1 LPNAS
6 PELYTVRKIHEIKTY
21 LQAIEHVVSDL
32 KTELDLTRE
41 LLFRVWLSHQGG
53 LVIESNDVT
62 VPNEATFSSKQD
74 LDGNTVLMVQNS
86 IRSDYDKICN
96 QLQELGFHARIK
108 EPDQTIRLNNSKEVY
123 KHIKPFL
130 KDLPYEYFYLT
141 MVNASNQLIKTVC
154 ISEGGI
160 SGTVLYPK
168 KLFKIAL
175 DNYATGLILAHNHP
189 SGNLNPSAGDTKLT
203 KKIIEGGKL
212 LDINVI
218 DHLIIGRDS
227 YFSFAD
233 EGFDGVIPLSLKT
246 KFIN

>member
-1 LPNAS
+1 MPNAS
-6 PELYTVRKIHEIKTY
+6 PHLYTVRKIHEIKTY
-21 LQAIEHVVSDL
+21 LQAIEQLVSGL

-41 LLFRVWLSHQGG
+41 LLFRAWLRHQDG
-53 LVIESNDVT
+53 LEIERNNVT
-62 VPNEATFSSKQD
+62 VPNEAQFLSKED
-74 LDGNTVLMVQNS
+74 RAGTMVLMVQNS
-86 IRSDYDKICN
+86 IRSNYDKISD
-96 QLQELGFHARIK
+96 QLQEMGFNIGRKRQIQIIK
-108 EPDQTIRLNNSKEVY
+108 LNNSQAVY

-130 KDLPYEYFYLT
+130 TDLPYEYFYLT

-160 SGTVLYPK
+160 SGTVLDPQ

-175 DNYATGLILAHNHP
+175 DNYATGLLLAHNHP
-189 SGNLNPSAGDTKLT
+189 SGNLNPSTGDVNLT

-218 DHLIIGRDS
+218 DHLIIGNDE

-233 EGFDGVIPLSLKT
+233 EGIMG
-246 KFIN
+246 

>member
-6 PELYTVRKIHEIKTY
+6 PELYTVRNFHEIKSF
-21 LQAIEHVVSDL
+21 LQAIELVVSGL

-41 LLFRVWLSHQGG
+41 LLFRAWLSHQHG
-53 LVIESNDVT
+53 LKIESNNVT
-62 VPNEATFSSKQD
+62 VPNEAEFITKQD
-74 LDGNTVLMVQNS
+74 LDGSTVLMVQNS
-86 IRSDYDKICN
+86 ISSNYDRLGN
-96 QLQELGFHARIK
+96 QLQELGFHTRIK
-108 EPDQTIRLNNSKEVY
+108 GNDQTIRLNNSQAAY
-123 KHIKPFL
+123 KHINPFL
-130 KDLPYEYFYLT
+130 TDLPYECFYMT

-160 SGTVLYPK
+160 SGTVLDPK

-175 DNYATGLILAHNHP
+175 NNYTSSLILAHNHP
-189 SGNLNPSAGDTKLT
+189 SGNLNPSTGDVKLT

-218 DHLIIGRDS
+218 DHLIIGRDG

-233 EGFDGVIPLSLKT
+233 EGLMG
-246 KFIN
+246 

>member
-1 LPNAS
+1 
-6 PELYTVRKIHEIKTY
+6 VRKIHEIKTY
-21 LQAIEHVVSDL
+21 LQAIEQLVSGL

-41 LLFRVWLSHQGG
+41 LLFRAWLQHQDG
-53 LVIESNDVT
+53 LEIERNNVT
-62 VPNEATFSSKQD
+62 VPNEAQFLSKED
-74 LDGNTVLMVQNS
+74 EHGHTTLLVQNS
-86 IRSDYDKICN
+86 IRSNYDKISN
-96 QLQELGFHARIK
+96 QLQEMGFSKRIK
-108 EPDQTIRLNNSKEVY
+108 GLDQTIQLNSSRAVY

-130 KDLPYEYFYLT
+130 SDLPYECFFVT
-141 MVNASNQLIKTVC
+141 MMNASNQLIKTVC

-160 SGTVLYPK
+160 SGTVLDPK

-189 SGNLNPSAGDTKLT
+189 SGNLNPSTGDTKLT

-218 DHLIIGRDS
+218 DHLIIGNDE

-233 EGFDGVIPLSLKT
+233 EGLMG
-246 KFIN
+246 